1 MADPTALE
9 IETLT
14 YTILGEARG
23 EGVDG
28 MSMVANVIRNRA
40 ESGLYSSNPYD
51 VALEPSQF
59 STHNAKGGNQ
69 TSTRAEVPKGSALY
83 SQAETIVRDV
93 IYGDNPGDP
102 TGGSLYYHTKDVSPT
117 WAPKVKT
124 SYGTITQ
131 GAHIYYPRHP
141 VPPKDIPTGPSIVDI
156 RAGGKLPDGK
166 AIKPT
171 PFSKQRGGE
180 IQGVVF
186 HHTVGSTLKSA
197 LASAGKTGAQYYID
211 RDGQI
216 YQYASDETRVA
227 HMQFPGS
234 QYRTDI
240 DQPTAHLGNDNTLG
254 VEIVAMDENDITPE
268 QKEAAAA
275 LAYHLA
281 NKYAIPAD
289 MIVGHG
295 QLQGTA
301 PNGNKRLKEGVDPA
315 EYARGF
321 IVEGKIP
328 PALAA
333 IEGAMG
339 GRATAAGWKI
349 DNMMATPK
357 SSEDLWQ
364 RMAATPTIDDL
375 TGGKAET
382 GSAIARE
389 AAARNIADA
398 GFGSLRGSQGALM
411 QQALDR
417 QFVDTVTPTIDQAI
431 AMEGPSTLW
440 GRTPVAY
447 FAGDSLA
454 ARDPLGLSDRGI
466 GSLVNLPQDSAERR
480 IYEARREQQYQVAQV
495 RMAEATRSA
504 QMTYGAMG
512 QDIGN
517 VMGSTL
523 PDEIDGVP
531 RVTEEDLFGPA
542 FAPQTLDRPLAAP
555 GEGLTQEQAIA
566 MRFVPKSQIIVNSVR
581 PDSIGADGGLRGSP
595 NNGFVT
601 PLSRQEEAAFR
612 EWKAAVAPDDSGL
625 DYDYRGA
632 FKAGVMP
639 DDAGHW
645 PDTFKKPNHPTFST
659 DSQYAPFAPAL
670 AGTWRDDVYIPAP
683 KRMSVTLDE
692 ALTPRAILDR
702 ISTDAKRRREAE
714 EESPTTTSAP
724 ARSVVEDVPR
734 ETVVTQD
741 QAEVMISDARR
752 TALVAPQFVAPR
764 PTSADMFAPSTSPQV
779 MGRLSPTIPATFT
792 APRLTASEAFGA
804 AVAPQRM
811 GRLDQPTV
819 LVAPTLTR
827 AEMFGA
833 AISPQRFAR
842 PNVAPGANLTDAQI
856 RAMRATPEEQAA
868 TRNARLPAG
877 PEWMKTGML
886 SADEAARDAAIR
898 RVVAPTA
905 PPTIP
910 RYVSTPPATPPK
922 LTPIRVGTSY
932 GIPPTPAA
940 RPAAKPVSVSGVV
953 KDVTTRL
960 GSVGSTLKT
969 LGNSVQGEVRRV
981 TGQTPTTPPLPKAD
995 PRPVAVPPA
1004 AKTSAPGAGLT
1015 KDQRNAMSA
1024 LPTVALEVKPAKV
1037 STATVTPQKPPSGKP
1052 PVVKQAEQAAQVK
1065 KQREAA
1071 APKPAPRPAVTPVPR
1086 AAPSTVAPR
1095 RSVVQWGRTAPTV
1108 RAVGANGAIRS
1119 VVAPNGGTVTMGR
1132 NGPLNSFTQSS
1143 AWWQGQVL
1151 GNGGDSNYT
1160 NEGISGDGR
1169 YGGGGSLSG
1178 SV

>member
-23 EGVDG
+23 EGVEG

-40 ESGLYSSNPYD
+40 ESGLFPSNPYD
-51 VALEPSQF
+51 VALQGEGTQF
-59 STHNAKGGNQ
+59 TTNHATRGNQ
-69 TSTRAEVPKGSALY
+69 TSTRSEVPKGSALY
-83 SQAETIVRDV
+83 RQAETIVRDV
-93 IYGDNPGDP
+93 IYGDRPGDP
-102 TGGSLYYHTKDVSPT
+102 TGGSLYYHTEDVAPT

-124 SYGTITQ
+124 SYGTIKQ
-131 GAHIYYPRHP
+131 GAHVYYPRHP

-156 RAGGKLPDGK
+156 IAGGKLADGK
-166 AIKPT
+166 AIKST

-186 HHTVGSTLKSA
+186 HHTAGSTLRSA
-197 LASAGKTGAQYYID
+197 LNTAGKSGAQYYID
-211 RDGQI
+211 RDGTI
-216 YQYASDETRVA
+216 YQYASDQTRVA
-227 HMQFPGS
+227 HIQFPGS
-234 QYRTDI
+234 QYRTDAGES
-240 DQPTAHLGNDNTLG
+240 TAHLGNDNTIG
-254 VEIVAMDENDITPE
+254 VEIVGLDEDDITPA

-301 PNGNKRLKEGVDPA
+301 PNGNRRLKEGADPA

-321 IVEGKIP
+321 ISEGKIP

-333 IEGAMG
+333 IEGSLG
-339 GRATAAGWKI
+339 GKGTAAGWGTAGAVTDPMTSSTLWERMEGAPSI
-349 DNMMATPK
+349 GDYADPK
-357 SSEDLWQ
+357 
-364 RMAATPTIDDL
+364 MN
-375 TGGKAET
+375 
-382 GSAIARE
+382 
-389 AAARNIADA
+389 AARDIAMRESLRSMGINDQ

-411 QQALDR
+411 QRALDGA
-417 QFVDTVTPTIDQAI
+417 FVDTLTPTIEQAI
-431 AMEGPSTLW
+431 AMEGPHTPF
-440 GRTPVAY
+440 GRSPVAY

-454 ARDPLGLSDRGI
+454 PRDPLGFSDRGV
-466 GSLVNLPQDSAERR
+466 GSLVDWPQDSAERR
-480 IYEARREQQYQVAQV
+480 IYEARREQQYQVAQAA
-495 RMAEATRSA
+495 MAEATRSA
-504 QMTYGAMG
+504 QLAYGVMG

-517 VMGSTL
+517 VTGSAL
-523 PDEIDGVP
+523 PDQLGDVP
-531 RVTEEDLFGPA
+531 RVTDEDLFGPA
-542 FAPQTLDRPLAAP
+542 FAPQRLERGTAAP
-555 GEGLTQEQAIA
+555 GEGLDDDEIAAIRA
-566 MRFVPKSQIIVNSVR
+566 VPRSQIIVNSIR
-581 PDSIGADGGLRGSP
+581 PETIAADGALRGSP

-601 PLSRQEEAAFR
+601 PLSRQEEMLYR
-612 EWKAAVAPDDSGL
+612 VWKTAYAPDDAGF

-632 FKAGVMP
+632 FKAGVAP
-639 DDAGHW
+639 GEDGHW

-659 DSQYAPFAPAL
+659 DSQYAEFAPAL

-702 ISTDAKRRREAE
+702 ISADAKRRRDAE

-724 ARSVVEDVPR
+724 TRSVVEDVPR
-734 ETVVTQD
+734 ETVITQD
-741 QAEVMISDARR
+741 QAEVIIQDARR
-752 TALVAPQFVAPR
+752 TELVAPQLVAPQI
-764 PTSADMFAPSTSPQV
+764 TSDMFGPATSPQT

-792 APRLTASEAFGA
+792 APRLTAAEAFGA

-811 GRLDQPTV
+811 GRLEQPTV

-833 AISPQRFAR
+833 AIAPQNIGRISSTVPADLTAPRLTNAEAFGKPVAPQRIAR
-842 PNVAPGANLTDAQI
+842 PTVAPGAGLNETQ
-856 RAMRATPEEQAA
+856 RQ
-868 TRNARLPAG
+868 
-877 PEWMKTGML
+877 
-886 SADEAARDAAIR
+886 AIR
-898 RVVAPTA
+898 NVVAPAA

-932 GIPPTPAA
+932 GIPPQ
-940 RPAAKPVSVSGVV
+940 PAAKPATSSPSVAGTVKEVMNRIGSVS
-953 KDVTTRL
+953 T
-960 GSVGSTLKT
+960 TLKT
-969 LGNSVQGEVRRV
+969 VGTAVQGEVRRA
-981 TGQTPTTPPLPKAD
+981 TGAPPANPPLPKPD

-1004 AKTSAPGAGLT
+1004 AKTAAPGAGLS
-1015 KDQRNAMSA
+1015 QSQLQAMRNVPAI
-1024 LPTVALEVKPAKV
+1024 ALETKQTKV
-1037 STATVTPQKPPSGKP
+1037 STATVKPPSGTVPPAVKP
-1052 PVVKQAEQAAQVK
+1052 PAVKQAEQAAQVK
-1065 KQREAA
+1065 KRKEAAA
-1071 APKPAPRPAVTPVPR
+1071 APKPAPRPTVV
-1086 AAPSTVAPR
+1086 AAPATVAPR

-1169 YGGGGSLSG
+1169 YGGGSSLSG

>member
-23 EGVDG
+23 EGVEG

-40 ESGLYSSNPYD
+40 ESGLFPSNPYD

-69 TSTRAEVPKGSALY
+69 TSTRAEVPKGSPLY

-156 RAGGKLPDGK
+156 MAGGKLPDGK
-166 AIKPT
+166 AIKST

-186 HHTVGSTLKSA
+186 HHTAGPTLKSA
-197 LASAGKTGAQYYID
+197 LAAAGKSGAQYYID

-227 HMQFPGS
+227 HIQFPGS

-301 PNGNKRLKEGVDPA
+301 PNGNRRLKEGFDPA

-523 PDEIDGVP
+523 PDEIDGLP
-531 RVTEEDLFGPA
+531 RVTDEDLFGPA
-542 FAPQTLDRPLAAP
+542 FAPQRLERGTSAP
-555 GEGLTQEQAIA
+555 GEGLDPDQINAIRA
-566 MRFVPKSQIIVNSVR
+566 VPTSQIIVNAIR
-581 PDSIGADGGLRGSP
+581 PETIGADGGLRGSP

-601 PLSRQEEAAFR
+601 PLSRQEEMAYR
-612 EWKAAVAPDDSGL
+612 MWKAVVAPSDDGR

-632 FKAGVMP
+632 FKAGVTP

-659 DSQYAPFAPAL
+659 DSQYVTFAPEL

-683 KRMSVTLDE
+683 KKMSVTLDE

-702 ISTDAKRRREAE
+702 ISDDARRRREAE
-714 EESPTTTSAP
+714 AENPTTTQAP
-724 ARSVVEDVPR
+724 TRSVVENVSH
-734 ETVVTQD
+734 ETSQ
-741 QAEVMISDARR
+741 QEAEIRIDDARR
-752 TALVAPQFVAPR
+752 TALVSPQLIAPT
-764 PTSADMFAPSTSPQV
+764 PTSADIFGPTTSPQT
-779 MGRLSPTIPATFT
+779 MGRLSQSIPATLS
-792 APRLTASEAFGA
+792 APRLTAAEAFGA
-804 AVAPQRM
+804 PVAPQRM
-811 GRLDQPTV
+811 GRLQEPTV
-819 LVAPTLTR
+819 LVAPTLTG
-827 AEMFGA
+827 AEMFGRA
-833 AISPQRFAR
+833 VAPQTMGRISRTVPATFSAPRLTSAEAFGQPVAPQRIAR
-842 PNVAPGANLTDAQI
+842 PTVAPGAGTSEAQ
-856 RAMRATPEEQAA
+856 RQ
-868 TRNARLPAG
+868 
-877 PEWMKTGML
+877 
-886 SADEAARDAAIR
+886 AIR
-898 RVVAPTA
+898 NVGIPSA

-910 RYVSTPPATPPK
+910 RYVSTPPATPPR

-932 GIPPTPAA
+932 GVPPQT
-940 RPAAKPVSVSGVV
+940 AKPASSSAGGIV

-960 GSVGSTLKT
+960 GSVSTTLKT
-969 LGNSVQGEVRRV
+969 LNNSVQGEVRRV
-981 TGQTPTTPPLPKAD
+981 TGAAPLTPPPPRAD
-995 PRPVAVPPA
+995 PRPAAVPPSTKLA
-1004 AKTSAPGAGLT
+1004 APGAGLS
-1015 KDQRNAMSA
+1015 QAQLQAMRNVPAIA
-1024 LPTVALEVKPAKV
+1024 VEAKPAKV
-1037 STATVTPQKPPSGKP
+1037 STATVTPQRPPSGKP
-1052 PVVKQAEQAAQVK
+1052 PAAMKQAEQAAQVK
-1065 KQREAA
+1065 RQKETA
-1071 APKPAPRPAVTPVPR
+1071 APKPAPRPAVTLNRVMASPATVGRPR
-1086 AAPSTVAPR
+1086 STVM
-1095 RSVVQWGRTAPTV
+1095 GRADQRTV
-1108 RAVGANGAIRS
+1108 RAIGGSGAIQ
-1119 VVAPNGGTVTMGR
+1119 TVR
-1132 NGPLNSFTQSS
+1132 GPLSYGDPGYIGYTPSS
-1143 AWWQGQVL
+1143 SGQ
-1151 GNGGDSNYT
+1151 
-1160 NEGISGDGR
+1160 SGDYFEWAR
-1169 YGGGGSLSG
+1169 GGGGEGGYEGNYSGPPASLTR
-1178 SV
+1178 